1 MKRSWRVLFLLALLL
16 LISLGALMVGRFS
29 VPAGEVLQALL
40 GDAPALQQR
49 LIVDIRLPRVL
60 LALIVGAGLSGAG
73 AALQF
78 LFRNPLAEPNLL
90 GVSSGAAFGGIL
102 MMMFIGDGW
111 ALILGALAGGLLAL
125 AAVVWLAG
133 SAQNQ
138 NANDTLLLILSGIV
152 MSALFSAGVS
162 LMKLLADPQNQL
174 PSIVFWLMGSLAGTD
189 RQRVLTALPVIGGGL
204 ILLWLLRYQLM
215 VITVQGAHTPR
226 LIRARRLALLAI
238 GFIAAGSVAVCGVV
252 GWVGLVVPHLVR
264 MMLGQNHRYFLLY
277 TSLAG
282 ASYFIAVDTLARTL
296 SSVEIPLGVLTALL
310 GAPMFAG
317 LIRRIRRSQ

>member
-1 MKRSWRVLFLLALLL
+1 MRPAWTSLFLLTLLFL
-16 LISLGALMVGRFS
+16 VGLGALTVGRFS
-29 VPAGEVLQALL
+29 VPTGEALRALL
-40 GDAPALQQR
+40 GDAPVMQQR

-60 LALIVGAGLSGAG
+60 LALIVGAGLAGAG

-102 MMMFIGDGW
+102 MMIFVGDGW

-133 SAQNQ
+133 GVVNRGM
-138 NANDTLLLILSGIV
+138 NDTLLLILSGIV
-152 MSALFSAGVS
+152 MSALFSACVS

-174 PSIVFWLMGSLAGTD
+174 PSIVFWLMGSLASAD
-189 RQRVLTALPVIGGGL
+189 NSRVLIALPTIGGGL
-204 ILLWLLRYQLM
+204 LLLWTLRYQLM

-226 LIRARRLALLAI
+226 LMQAQRLALLAI
-238 GFIAAGSVAVCGVV
+238 GVIAAGSVAVCGVV

-264 MMLGQNHRYFLLY
+264 MALGQNHRHFLLH
-277 TSLAG
+277 TVLAG
-282 ASYFIAVDTLARTL
+282 ASYLVVVDTLARTL
-296 SSVEIPLGVLTALL
+296 SAVEIPLGVLTALL

-317 LIRRIRRSQ
+317 LIRRIRRSL